1 MLKVYQY
8 VKTVGKSMLKGNF
21 FKKETQ
27 RRFRSSKA
35 SNQLL
40 SPWTPLIPSLILSET
55 SLRIASVSLSV
66 ATNQIAKVLFCFEI
80 Y

>member
-1 MLKVYQY
+1 MKLEHESRDLEKRE
-8 VKTVGKSMLKGNF
+8 KAL